1 MRGKAAPADL
11 RSDVDG
17 DHPRTC
23 GEKAMY
29 EYGNNTAEGSPPH
42 MRGKDAPWRA
52 HSPFLRITPAHAGKR
67 DSPRP
72 DRPSAGGSPP
82 HMRGKGVGAAF
93 RAILG
98 GITPAHA
105 GKSKVM
111 RGGKDKRMGS
121 PPHMRGK
128 GVNTGALPLYPWITP
143 AHAGKRLF
151 AVVACPA
158 LKDHPRTCGEKIAS
172 CTVCNVSMGSPPHMR
187 GKGQS
192 GPAHQRH
199 TGITPAHAGKRQLVE
214 FFVHFI
220 QDHPRTCG
228 EK

>member
-1 MRGKAAPADL
+1 MRGK
-11 RSDVDG
+11 
-17 DHPRTC
+17 
-23 GEKAMY
+23 
-29 EYGNNTAEGSPPH
+29 GNLKIALVLGV
-42 MRGKDAPWRA
+42 G
-52 HSPFLRITPAHAGKR
+52 ITPAHAGKR

-98 GITPAHA
+98 G
-105 GKSKVM
+105 
-111 RGGKDKRMGS
+111 GS

-128 GVNTGALPLYPWITP
+128 VKSCAAAKTSAW
-143 AHAGKRLF
+143 
-151 AVVACPA
+151 
-158 LKDHPRTCGEKIAS
+158 DHPRTCGEKIVCRGCLS
-172 CTVCNVSMGSPPHMR
+172 CVEGSPPHMR
-187 GKGQS
+187 GKDSVMYGL
-192 GPAHQRH
+192 QRVH
-199 TGITPAHAGKRQLVE
+199 GITPAHAGKRQLVE

>member
-52 HSPFLRITPAHAGKR
+52 HSPFLRITPACAGKSLHRFRLRNLPVYHPRMCGEKSPLGPCGPVSPGSPPRMRGKGNLKIALVLGVGITPAHAGKR

-82 HMRGKGVGAAF
+82 HMRGKD
-93 RAILG
+93 
-98 GITPAHA
+98 
-105 GKSKVM
+105 SVM
-111 RGGKDKRMGS
+111 YG
-121 PPHMRGK
+121 
-128 GVNTGALPLYPWITP
+128 L
-143 AHAGKRLF
+143 
-151 AVVACPA
+151 
-158 LKDHPRTCGEKIAS
+158 
-172 CTVCNVSMGSPPHMR
+172 
-187 GKGQS
+187 
-192 GPAHQRH
+192 QRVH
-199 TGITPAHAGKRQLVE
+199 GITPAHAGKRPVWPGSSAA
-214 FFVHFI
+214 HR
-220 QDHPRTCG
+220 DHPRTCG